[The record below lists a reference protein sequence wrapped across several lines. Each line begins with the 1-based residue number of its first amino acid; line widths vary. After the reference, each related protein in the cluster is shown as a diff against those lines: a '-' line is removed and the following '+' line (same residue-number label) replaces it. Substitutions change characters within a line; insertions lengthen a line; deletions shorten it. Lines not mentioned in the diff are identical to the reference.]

1 MTALNVLPY
10 FHNFKKKVVIPCGGG
25 GGRNG
30 DFYLKKQNVTI
41 NVKCFFKKGNVKM
54 DIKMPDPVTPA

>member
-10 FHNFKKKVVIPCGGG
+10 FHNLKKKLLSLLAGEAGIKW
-25 GGRNG
+25 

-41 NVKCFFKKGNVKM
+41 NVKCFFKKRECKDGYK
-54 DIKMPDPVTPA
+54 DA

>member
-10 FHNFKKKVVIPCGGG
+10 FHNFLKKQLSLWGGG
-25 GGRNG
+25 IKW

-41 NVKCFFKKGNVKM
+41 NVKCFSKKGNVKM
-54 DIKMPDPVTPA
+54 NIKMPDSITPA

>member
-10 FHNFKKKVVIPCGGG
+10 CNNFFLSGYPFCGGG
-25 GGRNG
+25 RIKC
-30 DFYLKKQNVTI
+30 DFHLKKQNVTI
-41 NVKCFFKKGNVKM
+41 NVKFFFKKGNVKM